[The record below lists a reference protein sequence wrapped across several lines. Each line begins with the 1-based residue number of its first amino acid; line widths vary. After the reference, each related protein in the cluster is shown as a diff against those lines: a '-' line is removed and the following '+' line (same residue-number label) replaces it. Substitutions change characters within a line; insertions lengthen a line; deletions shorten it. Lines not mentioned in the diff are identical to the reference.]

1 MKGIGKPSMSLAGH
15 KPSCQHSPTADILSG
30 LSLYMQTDILDEL
43 TMNQIVTVHQR
54 LLRILIIRIG
64 GSGEQLLG
72 HSLHIYGIIL

>member
-1 MKGIGKPSMSLAGH
+1 
-15 KPSCQHSPTADILSG
+15 
-30 LSLYMQTDILDEL
+30 MQTDILDEL